1 MKNNANVFL
10 AIDDKI
16 ENLISIK
23 ALIKESFSDAV
34 VLIAQ
39 SGKEG
44 LLLAREHNPDIILL
58 DVMMPDMNGYD
69 VCQIL
74 KADPV
79 LQDIPVVF
87 VTALSGDRET
97 RLKAFE
103 IGAEAFIHKPIDELE
118 LQIQLRTLLR
128 LRHLN
133 ILKKERMN
141 SLEEGLTNKTEAL
154 DASEQRFKIM
164 INSISDT
171 IGITDVNGII
181 KYRSPNNI
189 PLFGIDPSETIGKQ
203 SFDFVHPDDR
213 EQIRQKLVNLVNEG
227 PGAKQTGEFKYLR
240 SDGSLVYVQLEG
252 RNMIDDPIINGLLL
266 TYRDITDKKVATRKL
281 EEESE
286 KLRALIE
293 STEDLV
299 WLVDPE
305 DFGLITYNSALYHY
319 FEMGRGL
326 HITAGMKPEDLL
338 PENFASQ
345 WKSMYHSVLEKGA
358 YKTEYTAS
366 ALSRTLLLSF
376 YPVKV
381 ENVTIGIS
389 VLGQDITDKKKIEV
403 ALRESE
409 ERFRSI
415 VNSMDDVVY
424 TLDEHH
430 RHTGI
435 FGSWVKKNNLTD
447 DFFIGKTSSE
457 IFGTEVGKIHEE
469 AISKALAGD
478 NVVYEWTSN
487 TGAEKIYYQTSL
499 SPMYSP
505 DGTVHGIVGIGRNI
519 TNIKKTESELI
530 ASKDRFIKAQ
540 EMGRFGHWS
549 FNLETQTFE

>member
-319 FEMGRGL
+319 FELGRGL
-326 HITAGMKPEDLL
+326 HITPGMKPEDLL

-389 VLGQDITDKKKIEV
+389 VLGQDITDKKKSKSLCAKV
-403 ALRESE
+403 KNASE
-409 ERFRSI
+409 ASSTRWMMWFIPWMSIIVIPAYLEAGSRKTTLPMTFSLEKHPLKYLEPKLGKSMKKRFRKRWREITWCMNGPLIPVLKKYTTKPPCHQCI
-415 VNSMDDVVY
+415 V
-424 TLDEHH
+424 
-430 RHTGI
+430 R
-435 FGSWVKKNNLTD
+435 
-447 DFFIGKTSSE
+447 
-457 IFGTEVGKIHEE
+457 
-469 AISKALAGD
+469 
-478 NVVYEWTSN
+478 
-487 TGAEKIYYQTSL
+487 
-499 SPMYSP
+499 
-505 DGTVHGIVGIGRNI
+505 
-519 TNIKKTESELI
+519 
-530 ASKDRFIKAQ
+530 
-540 EMGRFGHWS
+540 MGRFMG
-549 FNLETQTFE
+549 